1 MAKTKINPW
10 GDLSP
15 EKDKKGSSDTIGWGQ
30 QLKGLV
36 NPNGFLDQMFGGKG
50 SEGYP
55 SQKEQKK
62 PPQRMET
69 LVFSRKSFESQ
80 TQEQQLQCEIRGL
93 LKQLK
98 DQITVLEKSEK
109 SLTSEIT
116 KIKVEQLPNKTGIYY
131 LRFFEWLITIVRQL
145 RIKVEEGRAWL
156 ETFTRRKK
164 KMGYWKMYKKHGTTF
179 GLSHERTLA
188 TQTG

>member
-10 GDLSP
+10 GDINP
-15 EKDKKGSSDTIGWGQ
+15 EKDKKGDPQTLGFGQ
-30 QLKGLV
+30 QLKGLI
-36 NPNGFLDQMFGGKG
+36 NPTGFLDQMFGPKDTE
-50 SEGYP
+50 SYYP
-55 SQKEQKK
+55 AKEQKT
-62 PPQRMET
+62 PLQRTET

-80 TQEQQLQCEIRGL
+80 TQEQQLQCEIKGL

-98 DQITVLEKSEK
+98 DQITILEKSEK

-145 RIKVEEGRAWL
+145 RVKVEEDRAWL

>member
-10 GDLSP
+10 GDLSV

-69 LVFSRKSFESQ
+69 LVFSRKSYESH
-80 TQEQQLQCEIRGL
+80 TQEQQLQCEIKGL

-145 RIKVEEGRAWL
+145 RVKVEEGIAWL

>member
-10 GDLSP
+10 GDLNV
-15 EKDKKGSSDTIGWGQ
+15 EKDKKGSSDTIGWDQ

-36 NPNGFLDQMFGGKG
+36 NPNGFLDQMFGGRG

-55 SQKEQKK
+55 SQKEQKS
-62 PPQRMET
+62 PPRRMET

-109 SLTSEIT
+109 SLTSEIS

-145 RIKVEEGRAWL
+145 RVKVEEGRAWL

-164 KMGYWKMYKKHGTTF
+164 KLGYWKMYKKHGTTF